1 MAAKV
6 IRDKRL
12 EEDENENYYFLW
24 WSESGTSLII
34 ASVSPTKIT
43 RSHGPIT
50 LWMWMF
56 STSAR
61 VLSYRWVLH
70 YFSPIQVGRIK
81 IVTIYKRSI
90 LQVEWLIATLILC
103 ISHCS
108 KSDSVSSRVFYSAVS
123 TAPRFLFFL
132 VLSVTWPR
140 PLLGQVLV
148 GTLNHATCNVYSPK
162 AFETSIHEN
171 VTHIVF
177 FIVCEKYFLLV
188 LSKCSIRSKKT
199 CYNVQGLHHW

>member
-1 MAAKV
+1 M
-6 IRDKRL
+6 IGKRHFPYNCL
-12 EEDENENYYFLW
+12 GLTDEDN
-24 WSESGTSLII
+24 
-34 ASVSPTKIT
+34 SVSRTDNFVNVNVFNT
-43 RSHGPIT
+43 V
-50 LWMWMF
+50 
-56 STSAR
+56 TSAR

-132 VLSVTWPR
+132 VLSVNWPR
-140 PLLGQVLV
+140 PPLGQMLV
-148 GTLNHATCNVYSPK
+148 RTFNHETCNV
-162 AFETSIHEN
+162 
-171 VTHIVF
+171 
-177 FIVCEKYFLLV
+177 
-188 LSKCSIRSKKT
+188 
-199 CYNVQGLHHW
+199 